1 MLASLPIVLPVFALI
16 LAGWIAGRSGV
27 LGPGATSE
35 VNKLVVYLALPA
47 LLFDIMA
54 SARIEEVWD
63 PGFIVAF
70 AAGSALVF
78 GLTLAWR
85 MRQGQALADAT
96 IDGLNASYANTG
108 FIGFPLVLAVV
119 GQGAMGQ
126 TLVATILTVCVL
138 FAAAMVLIE
147 LGLHRGGSKR
157 DIAAKT
163 ALALVKNPLLIAP
176 ALGGILML
184 LGWTLP
190 APAETFLDLLGGAAS
205 PCALIALGLFLAN
218 QRAEGSVKP
227 KTTALLI
234 GLKLIGQP
242 LVTWLVAGPL
252 LGLPEATV
260 HVAVLLAAL
269 PTGTGSFMLAEFYGR
284 GAAITSR
291 VVLLTTVLSIV
302 TVSAYVAFAMS

>member
-1 MLASLPIVLPVFALI
+1 MFASLPVVLPVFALI

-27 LGPGATSE
+27 LGPSATSE
-35 VNKLVVYLALPA
+35 VNRLVVYLALPA

-63 PGFIVAF
+63 PGFILAF
-70 AAGSALVF
+70 AGGSAVVF
-78 GLTLAWR
+78 GGTLAWR
-85 MRQGQALADAT
+85 LRRGRGLADAA

-126 TLVATILTVCVL
+126 VLVATILTVCVL
-138 FAAAMVLIE
+138 FAVAMVLIE
-147 LGLHRGGSKR
+147 LGLNRGGDKGE
-157 DIAAKT
+157 IARKT

-176 ALGGILML
+176 VLGGIVML
-184 LGWTLP
+184 LGWKMP
-190 APAETFLDLLGGAAS
+190 APVTTFLDLLGGAAS
-205 PCALIALGLFLAN
+205 PCALIALGLFLAH
-218 QRAEGSVKP
+218 QRAEGSVSP
-227 KTTALLI
+227 VTTGLLI
-234 GLKLIGQP
+234 VLKLVGQP
-242 LVTWLVAGPL
+242 LATWVIAGPL
-252 LGLPEATV
+252 LGLPAGTV